1 MKGRTMSKSKEKSN
15 TEPHCDDR
23 RRCFA
28 RINGRCLVLVS
39 TYEDGEC
46 PFCKE
51 EKDARVKYKAARR
64 TPKVEL
70 WR

>member
-1 MKGRTMSKSKEKSN
+1 MSKNKEKVN
-15 TEPHCDDR
+15 TEPHCDDKR
-23 RRCFA
+23 KCFA
-28 RINGRCLVLVS
+28 RINGRCLVLTS
-39 TYEDGEC
+39 AYEDGES

-51 EKDARVKYKAARR
+51 EKEARVKYKAKAARR